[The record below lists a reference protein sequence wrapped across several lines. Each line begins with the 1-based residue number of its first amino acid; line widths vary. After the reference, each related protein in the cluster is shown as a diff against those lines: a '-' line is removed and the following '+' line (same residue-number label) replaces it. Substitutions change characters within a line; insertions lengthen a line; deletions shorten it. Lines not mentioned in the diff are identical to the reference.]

1 MLDYKLLEAFAAVV
15 REGGFDRAASSLHLT
30 QSAVS
35 QRIKLL
41 EDNVG
46 MVLLVRSQPPRA
58 TPAGQHLIRHCRQVQ
73 QLEESLGHDLGP
85 GEGTAFTSL
94 AIGINADS
102 LATWFLD
109 AVHDFVRDESVVL
122 DLSVEDQER
131 THRLLK
137 DGEVTGCVSTQER
150 AMRGCRVDYLGRM
163 EYRLLATPE
172 FAEKWFPGG
181 LDEKAV
187 LQPPALLFTRGDDL
201 HNKMLNLLLGRS
213 PTDIPSHYV
222 PSYETFVQFIISGL
236 GYGMVPDRQSAPLL
250 TDGRLVNLAE
260 GKIFPVELY
269 WHRWNIHS
277 RILEDF
283 SGALIRNAREMLG
296 RNLPV

>member
-1 MLDYKLLEAFAAVV
+1 MLDYRLIEAFAAVLQ
-15 REGGFDRAASSLHLT
+15 EGGFDRAARSLHLT

-41 EDNVG
+41 EDQLG
-46 MVLLVRSQPPRA
+46 LVLLVRSQPPRA
-58 TPAGQHLIRHCRQVQ
+58 TPAGQHLIRHHRQVQ

-85 GEGTAFTSL
+85 SGGVAFTSL

-109 AVHDFVRDESVVL
+109 AVHDFVKDESVVL

-131 THRLLK
+131 THRLLR
-137 DGEVTGCVSTQER
+137 DGEVTGCVSTR
-150 AMRGCRVDYLGRM
+150 KDAMRGCRVDYLGCM

-172 FAEKWFPGG
+172 FTAGWFPDG
-181 LDEKAV
+181 LNEKAV
-187 LQPPALLFTRGDDL
+187 LLAPALLFTRGDDL
-201 HNKMLNLLLGRS
+201 HNKMLRLLLGRS

-222 PSYETFVQFIISGL
+222 PSYETFIQFIVSGL

-250 TDGRLVNLAE
+250 TAGKLVNLAE
-260 GKIFPVELY
+260 GKDFPVDLY
-269 WHRWNIHS
+269 WHRWNIRS
-277 RILEDF
+277 RILEGF
-283 SGALIRNAREMLG
+283 SKSLIRNAREMLKG
-296 RNLPV
+296 

>member
-1 MLDYKLLEAFAAVV
+1 MLDYKLLEAFAAVIQ
-15 REGGFDRAASSLHLT
+15 EGGFDRAGRLLNLT

-41 EDNVG
+41 EDQVG
-46 MVLLVRSQPPRA
+46 LVLLVRSQPPKA
-58 TPAGQHLIRHCRQVQ
+58 TPAGQHLIKHYRQVE
-73 QLEESLGHDLGP
+73 QLEDSLGHDLGP
-85 GEGTAFTSL
+85 SEGMMFTSL

-109 AVHDFVRDESVVL
+109 AVHRFVKDESVVL
-122 DLSVEDQER
+122 DLSVEDQEQ

-172 FAEKWFPGG
+172 FADKWFPDV

-187 LQPPALLFTRGDDL
+187 LQAPALLFTRRDDL
-201 HNKMLNLLLGRS
+201 HNKILKLLLGRS
-213 PTDIPSHYV
+213 PTDIPAHYV
-222 PSYETFVQFIISGL
+222 PSYETFVEFIVSGL
-236 GYGMVPDRQSAPLL
+236 GYGMVPDRQSSPLV
-250 TDGRLVNLAE
+250 TAGKLVNLAP
-260 GKIFPVELY
+260 GKHFPVDLY

-277 RILEDF
+277 RILEGF
-283 SGALIRNAREMLG
+283 SESLIRNARAILKDQG
-296 RNLPV
+296 A